1 MGTWTKLGI
10 CGSLGWKK
18 EEKEGILSENP
29 AEKKEKN
36 EEGWKKLGCQCL
48 VGEGKWRKAKGMEM
62 APATAEVA

>member
-36 EEGWKKLGCQCL
+36 EEG
-48 VGEGKWRKAKGMEM
+48 EGKWRKAKGMEM